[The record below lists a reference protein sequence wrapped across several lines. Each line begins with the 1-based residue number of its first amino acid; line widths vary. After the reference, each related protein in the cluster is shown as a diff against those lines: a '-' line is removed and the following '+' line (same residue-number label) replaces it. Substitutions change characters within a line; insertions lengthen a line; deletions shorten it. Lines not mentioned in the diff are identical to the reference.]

1 MDDLELWGGHECTVN
16 RIGDRYFDQT
26 VRSAHH
32 DRLSDLDLFAD
43 LGVRALRYPCLWERV
58 APRCGGPED
67 WSWVDERL
75 MRMRA
80 LDVRPILGL
89 THHGSGPRHTNLLDP
104 GFASGLSD
112 FARAAARRFDW
123 VQEWTPVNEPL
134 TTARFS
140 ALYGHWHPHISEEA
154 AFWTAL
160 VNQVDAIRGS
170 MAAIRETI
178 PGARLIQTED
188 FGRTY
193 ATSALAHQAEFDN
206 TRRWMSWDLL
216 CGRVTPDHPLWRRL
230 TGFGLQDRL
239 AAIADAPCPPDVMG
253 LNHYLTSDRFLDHRV
268 DRYPPQRHGGNA
280 FMRFA
285 DVEAVRV
292 LQPGPAGLEGALLEV
307 WSRYGRPLA
316 VTEVHNGCTREE
328 QMRWIQEAWDAASRL
343 RARGVE
349 VRAVTAWALLG
360 AFDWDTLL
368 TQPTGSYE
376 SGVFDLR
383 GGAPR
388 PTALASQLPALARG
402 EAFNHPALAAEGW
415 WRRDVRLE
423 FQPVRREVDDPEP
436 ALERRRRVRPSRPI
450 LIVGASGTLGKAF
463 ARACEWRALD
473 YVLTDRGVLDLGDA
487 SSIDR
492 ALALHEPWAV
502 INAAGWVRVDDAETA
517 EQACTAANAEG
528 PLRLAKA
535 CARAGVP
542 LGCFS
547 SDLVFDGKLGRAYV
561 ESDATSPLNAYGR
574 SKATMEKGLLD
585 SGAGVLVLRTAAF
598 FSPFDRQNFA
608 AEIARNLTESQEMA
622 AARDLVVSPTY
633 VPDLVDA
640 TLDLLIDAE
649 TGLWHLANVGAVS
662 WSDFGR
668 ALARALDL
676 DPRLVR
682 PTPHESFTWA
692 AARPRHAPLDSQR
705 GRLLPPLDDAI
716 ERYARTL
723 RDSGFRHEA
732 LQRPAMARRTG

>member
-32 DRLSDLDLFAD
+32 ERLTDLDLFAG

-58 APRCGGPED
+58 APIPGGPED
-67 WSWVDERL
+67 WKWIDERL
-75 MRMRA
+75 ARMRA
-80 LDVRPILGL
+80 LDIRPILGL

-104 GFASGLSD
+104 SFAIGLTE

-123 VQEWTPVNEPL
+123 VQDWTPVNEPL

-140 ALYGHWHPHISEEA
+140 ALYGHWHPHVTEEA

-160 VNQVDAIRGS
+160 LNQVDAIRGS
-170 MAAIRETI
+170 MAAIREVI

-216 CGRVTPDHPLWRRL
+216 CGRVTRDHPLWKRL
-230 TGFGLQDRL
+230 AVLGLRDRL
-239 AAIADAPCPPDVMG
+239 AAIADDPCPPDVMG
-253 LNHYLTSDRFLDHRV
+253 LNHYLTSDRFLDHRL
-268 DRYPPQRHGGNA
+268 DRYPPERRGGNA

-292 LQPGPAGLEGALLEV
+292 LQPGPDGLEGALLEV
-307 WSRYGRPLA
+307 WSRYGRPMA
-316 VTEVHNGCTREE
+316 ITEVHNGCTREE

-349 VRAVTAWALLG
+349 IQAVTAWALLG
-360 AFDWDTLL
+360 AFDWDSLL
-368 TQPTGSYE
+368 TRPTGSYE

-402 EAFNHPALAAEGW
+402 EDFDHPALAAEGW

-423 FQPVRREVDDPEP
+423 FQPVRREVDAPEP
-436 ALERRRRVRPSRPI
+436 AMERRRRARPSRPI
-450 LIVGASGTLGKAF
+450 LILGATGTLGKAF

-473 YVLTDRGVLDLGDA
+473 HVLTDRSVLDLDDA
-487 SSIDR
+487 SSIER
-492 ALALHEPWAV
+492 AMALHEPWAV
-502 INAAGWVRVDDAETA
+502 VNAAGWVRVDDAEA
-517 EQACTAANAEG
+517 AAPACAAANAEG
-528 PLRLAKA
+528 PLRLAEA
-535 CARAGVP
+535 CARHGVP
-542 LGCFS
+542 LVCFS

-561 ESDATSPLNAYGR
+561 ETDATSPLNAYGR
-574 SKATMEKGLLD
+574 SKAAMETGLL
-585 SGAGVLVLRTAAF
+585 AGNASVLVLRTAAF
-598 FSPFDRQNFA
+598 FSPFDQHNFA
-608 AEIARNLTESQEMA
+608 AEIVRNLTEGREMA

-649 TGLWHLANVGAVS
+649 TGVWHLANVGAVS

-668 ALARALDL
+668 AVARALNL
-676 DPRLVR
+676 DAGLVR
-682 PTPHESFTWA
+682 PVPHGSFGWA
-692 AARPRHAPLDSQR
+692 AVRPRHAPLDSQR
-705 GRLLPPLDDAI
+705 GRLLPTLEHAI

-723 RDSGFRHEA
+723 ADAGFRHEA